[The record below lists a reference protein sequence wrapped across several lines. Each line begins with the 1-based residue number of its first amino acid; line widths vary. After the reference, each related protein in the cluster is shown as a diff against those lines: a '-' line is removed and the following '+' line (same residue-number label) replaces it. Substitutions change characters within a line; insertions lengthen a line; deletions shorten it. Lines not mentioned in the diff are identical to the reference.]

1 MGNRKSSGLI
11 KRGGI
16 WHIDKLFRGT
26 RIRESTSTSDLA
38 KAQEQ
43 LAKRIDQIRTVSV
56 YGLRPDRTFR
66 AAATKFLEE
75 NQHKRSRADD
85 AMLLRQ
91 LDPYIGD
98 LKLRQVH
105 MGSLQAFIAK
115 RRTDGV
121 KSRTINNALALVRH
135 ILNLAASEWR
145 DEQGLTW
152 LEYAP
157 KIKLLKVTDGRQ
169 PYPLSR
175 EEQALLLQELPDH
188 LARMALFKVNAG
200 CREQEVCGLRWDYE
214 VRVPEL
220 GTSVFIIP
228 GNRVKNGED
237 RIVVLNRVA
246 RSVIESQRGLDPRYV
261 FTYCPPARKAISGEL
276 QTAPARRPVGTMIT
290 KAWTKARE
298 RAADKWEKMMGKPAA
313 EGFRNVRVHDLK
325 HTFGRRLRASGVSF
339 EDRQD
344 LLGHKSTRITTH
356 YSAAELASLIAA
368 SEKALEKGPTKVP
381 TTNGSL
387 GSQVPGISFDIREL
401 IGAG

>member
-1 MGNRKSSGLI
+1 MGNRKPSGLI
-11 KRGGI
+11 KRNGV

-66 AAATKFLEE
+66 TAATKFLEE
-75 NQHKRSRADD
+75 NQGKRPLGDD
-85 AMLLRQ
+85 AKLLRQ
-91 LDPYIGD
+91 LDLYIGD

-135 ILNLAASEWR
+135 ILNLAAAEWR

-157 KIKLLKVTDGRQ
+157 KIKLLKVTDGRA

-175 EEQALLLQELPDH
+175 EEQALLFQELPDH
-188 LARMALFKVNAG
+188 LARMALFKVNTG

-237 RIVVLNRVA
+237 RLVVLNQVA
-246 RSVIESQRGLDPRYV
+246 RSIIDSQRGVDPRYV
-261 FTYCPPARKAISGEL
+261 FTYCPPARKARPGEPP
-276 QTAPARRPVGTMIT
+276 TVPVRRPVGTMIT

-298 RAADKWEKMMGKPAA
+298 RAANKWEEMKDEPAP
-313 EGFRNVRVHDLK
+313 EGFRTVRVHDLK
-325 HTFGRRLRASGVSF
+325 HTYGRRLRAAGVSF

-356 YSAAELASLIAA
+356 YSAAELESLIAA
-368 SEKALEKGPTKVP
+368 SEKALEKSPTKVP

-387 GSQVPGISFDIREL
+387 LSQGPKNYFDIKEL

>member
-200 CREQEVCGLRWDYE
+200 CREREVCGLRWDYE

-237 RIVVLNRVA
+237 RLVVLNRVA

-261 FTYCPPARKAISGEL
+261 FTYCPPARKARSGEL
-276 QTAPARRPVGTMIT
+276 QTAPVRRPVGTMIT
-290 KAWTKARE
+290 KAWTNARE
-298 RAADKWEKMMGKPAA
+298 RAADKWEKLMGKPAA

-387 GSQVPGISFDIREL
+387 GSQVPGISFDIKES
-401 IGAG
+401 IDAG

>member
-1 MGNRKSSGLI
+1 MGNRKTSGLL
-11 KRGGI
+11 KRNGV

-26 RIRESTSTSDLA
+26 RIRESTSTSELA

-43 LAKRIDQIRTVSV
+43 LAKRIDEIRTVSV
-56 YGLRPDRTFR
+56 YGVRPDRSFR

-75 NQHKRSRADD
+75 NQSKRTIGND
-85 AMLLRQ
+85 AMLLKQ

-115 RRTDGV
+115 RRTEGV

-135 ILNLAASEWR
+135 ILNLAAAEWR
-145 DEQGLTW
+145 DERGLTW

-157 KIKLLKVTDGRQ
+157 KIKLLKVTDGRE

-175 EEQALLLQELPDH
+175 EEQALLFQELPDH
-188 LARMALFKVNAG
+188 LARMALFKVNTG
-200 CREQEVCGLRWDYE
+200 CREQEVCDLRWDYE
-214 VRVPEL
+214 IRVPEL
-220 GTSVFIIP
+220 GTSVFIVP

-237 RIVVLNRVA
+237 RLVVLNRVA
-246 RSVIESQRGLDPRYV
+246 RSVVESQRGVDPRYV
-261 FTYCPPARKAISGEL
+261 FTYCPPARKARPGEL

-290 KAWTKARE
+290 KAWTKAQE
-298 RAADKWEKMMGKPAA
+298 RAANKWEEMKGEPAP
-313 EGFRNVRVHDLK
+313 EGFRTVRVHDLK
-325 HTFGRRLRASGVSF
+325 HTYGRRLQAAGVSF

-356 YSAAELASLIAA
+356 YSAAELESLIAA
-368 SEKALEKGPTKVP
+368 SEKALEKSPTKLP
-381 TTNGSL
+381 QTNGSFGRAIQKRTPKPL
-387 GSQVPGISFDIREL
+387 NLQEL
-401 IGAG
+401 F